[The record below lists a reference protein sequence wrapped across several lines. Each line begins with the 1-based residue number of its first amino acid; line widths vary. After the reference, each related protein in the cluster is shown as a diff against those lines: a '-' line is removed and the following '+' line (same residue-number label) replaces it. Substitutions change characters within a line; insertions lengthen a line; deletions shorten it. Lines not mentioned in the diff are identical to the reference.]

1 MLERKRRAR
10 INRCLDELKELMSS
24 ALASEGENLTKL
36 EKADVLELTVR
47 HLHKLRER
55 QALGLSSSSPSPNT
69 TQDKFRAGFTHCA
82 AEVSRYLAT
91 STGLDVTVGQRL
103 LSHLG
108 RCVHQLETFPA
119 TTTSSIPSASYTPPS
134 SPTQQQDGL
143 VHRSSVL
150 PPLPVSPALSDMM
163 DTSAIPCDYSK
174 YSIRSDLYSPSI
186 VVPAEKVW
194 RPWWKIVLLFLWYEM
209 WGAFVIIICTK
220 KIVVF
225 LSPPSVVFPNKKDF
239 LDKNHSLSE
248 FIWGWCENHRV
259 VANCGGGGQTISRS
273 EKEPTSCVL
282 HLFPKAMGKDA
293 RCQVSARSLS
303 VISSFLKKFW
313 ISFFF
318 LPRKSN
324 WGQPEICEKDKRL
337 RAAEKVCYN
346 RDAAAEDPV
355 GSAQVALLTR
365 AILLFQ
371 HRKIIIIKKE
381 REIYIITGPKGIRK

>member
-1 MLERKRRAR
+1 
-10 INRCLDELKELMSS
+10 MSS

-194 RPWWKIVLLFLWYEM
+194 RPW
-209 WGAFVIIICTK
+209 
-220 KIVVF
+220 
-225 LSPPSVVFPNKKDF
+225 
-239 LDKNHSLSE
+239 
-248 FIWGWCENHRV
+248 
-259 VANCGGGGQTISRS
+259 
-273 EKEPTSCVL
+273 
-282 HLFPKAMGKDA
+282 
-293 RCQVSARSLS
+293 
-303 VISSFLKKFW
+303 
-313 ISFFF
+313 
-318 LPRKSN
+318 
-324 WGQPEICEKDKRL
+324 
-337 RAAEKVCYN
+337 
-346 RDAAAEDPV
+346 
-355 GSAQVALLTR
+355 
-365 AILLFQ
+365 
-371 HRKIIIIKKE
+371 
-381 REIYIITGPKGIRK
+381 